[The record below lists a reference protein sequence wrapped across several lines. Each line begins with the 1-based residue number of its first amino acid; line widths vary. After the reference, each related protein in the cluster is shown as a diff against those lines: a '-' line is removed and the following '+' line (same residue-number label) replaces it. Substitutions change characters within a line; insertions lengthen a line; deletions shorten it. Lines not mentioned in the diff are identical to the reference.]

1 MIIAGLSDIDGSD
14 IDGSDMDGFGVNG
27 SFINVFGVNGS
38 FIDGFGVDGS
48 FIDRFGMD
56 VGRTELRLA
65 SGGRNVAACIG
76 MILGGCMISGSAL
89 TASWDTSRTNIDS
102 FWDV

>member
-1 MIIAGLSDIDGSD
+1 MSIAGLSD

-27 SFINVFGVNGS
+27 SFINGFGVNGS
-38 FIDGFGVDGS
+38 FIDGFGVDG
-48 FIDRFGMD
+48 
-56 VGRTELRLA
+56 GRTELMLV

-89 TASWDTSRTNIDS
+89 TASWDTSGTNIDS